1 MASQGVY
8 ENELLSQFERKT
20 GIHVHVIFKNDRGIM
35 SDLDHSTGA
44 SDSAM
49 HTPWPHLPRGRAA
62 LQGRVS

>member
-1 MASQGVY
+1 MAPQGVY
-8 ENELLSQFERKT
+8 KNELLSQFERKT

-49 HTPWPHLPRGRAA
+49 HTRWPHLPRGRAA